1 MNLQPLFTTSRVIT
15 AIYRIASTSLLLIY
29 LVNRVREGRK
39 FSKSVG
45 RKRTV
50 ESYIEHH

>member
-29 LVNRVREGRK
+29 LVNRVRQGRK
-39 FSKSVG
+39 ISRSAG
-45 RKRTV
+45 RKRIV
-50 ESYIEHH
+50 ESYIEPH